1 MFFEPFHENGSCS
14 FCYIFQSSKPNR
26 FGSVYAVQTSFD
38 PPACQ
43 QILHKHIGMQIRPS
57 SAADAKI
64 CFDHLMP
71 GENRRVGV
79 TISCKCAQV
88 HNVIHTVS
96 LGRIDQCFALH
107 KHVNC
112 IASYKKDSRDVFQC
126 LIEGSWIIE
135 IDE

>member
-1 MFFEPFHENGSCS
+1 
-14 FCYIFQSSKPNR
+14 
-26 FGSVYAVQTSFD
+26 
-38 PPACQ
+38 
-43 QILHKHIGMQIRPS
+43 
-57 SAADAKI
+57 
-64 CFDHLMP
+64 MP

-96 LGRIDQCFALH
+96 LGRIDQCFTLH

-126 LIEGSWIIE
+126 LIEGSSIIE
-135 IDE
+135 IDEARCPKLICEHFQIRFPSRPDRKLRVAPS